1 MGSQFIDQPGPSP
14 SVNLG
19 TVLELNSN
27 KKGRVDDNPVPLSL
41 IIDFAHIYLPDLIMG
56 LARLCKSGDGS

>member
-1 MGSQFIDQPGPSP
+1 
-14 SVNLG
+14 
-19 TVLELNSN
+19 LNSN